1 MKHFDQNGNVAAV
14 EPPPSPGHT
23 GDPVTIASFLAAAD
37 RLKDKVNNSL
47 KSVGLSWP
55 KYEALMQL
63 RNANGSRP
71 LRRWAE
77 CQGCAASNNTQIV
90 DRLEADG
97 LVRRVDDLED
107 RRSVRAELTA
117 EGEIVVAKG
126 AAQIELVR
134 GEYRSLFTPAE
145 RTELARLIAKI

>member
-1 MKHFDQNGNVAAV
+1 MKHFEENGSTATLDERAD
-14 EPPPSPGHT
+14 PAQT
-23 GDPVTIASFLAAAD
+23 GDPVTISSFLAAAD

-63 RNANGSRP
+63 RNANGSLP
-71 LRRWAE
+71 LRRLAE
-77 CQGCAASNNTQIV
+77 CQGCAASNITQIV

-97 LVRRVDDLED
+97 LVRRVDDPED
-107 RRSVRAELTA
+107 RRSVRAELTP
-117 EGEIVVAKG
+117 EGEIAVAKG
-126 AAQIELVR
+126 AAQIQLVR

-145 RTELARLIAKI
+145 RTELARLISKI

>member
-1 MKHFDQNGNVAAV
+1 M
-14 EPPPSPGHT
+14 
-23 GDPVTIASFLAAAD
+23 
-37 RLKDKVNNSL
+37 
-47 KSVGLSWP
+47 
-55 KYEALMQL
+55 
-63 RNANGSRP
+63 
-71 LRRWAE
+71 
-77 CQGCAASNNTQIV
+77 

-117 EGEIVVAKG
+117 EGEIAVAKG

-145 RTELARLIAKI
+145 RTELARLISKI